1 MWAALQDRAA
11 VVTLLLDKEASIDNT
26 DKVEL
31 LFLSIMLC
39 RRCVRGIERRKG
51 EVIM

>member
-11 VVTLLLDKEASIDNT
+11 IVTLLLDKEASIDNT

-31 LFLSIMLC
+31 LFLSISSA
-39 RRCVRGIERRKG
+39 EDAY
-51 EVIM
+51 EE